1 MIYIDLNMSPEV
13 ETRDLARS
21 PFRIGDWLI
30 EPSLNRI
37 SRGEETIQFEL
48 KWMDV
53 LVCLARHPG
62 EVVSRREIIDTV
74 WATEFITDNTLTH
87 TIAEVRNVLGD
98 DAKDPTYIETIR
110 RRGYR
115 LVVPVDRVDKSGDQD
130 HPVEAGIA
138 MKRRWP
144 HFLAAGAAA
153 VVVLLVILSPEALL
167 ERWAARS
174 VDESPPRIVVLPFEN
189 LGSPDDEFIADGITE
204 EITSRLAAVSGL
216 QVISRTSAM
225 YYKDREVPLS
235 QIGEELDVGYVLE
248 GAIRLDRNGEGY
260 GRVRITP
267 QLIRVDDDSHLWSER
282 YDGVLENIFTV
293 QSEIAEQVI
302 AQLESTLLE
311 PERRVVEAR
320 PTDDME
326 AYQAYLSGM
335 KIGITER
342 EEELEVAV
350 QMFERA
356 IELDPDFALAYA
368 RLSEVSSQMVHYRI
382 DLSPERLE
390 IAANASARAVELG
403 PDLPETHRARASFY
417 YHALRDYDGALRELD
432 FAALK
437 RPGDGSTMAA
447 IGWVERRQNK
457 WHDSLLH
464 VEKAIQLDPRND
476 VLLWN
481 QGITCL
487 FVRDYEGAVNQ
498 LQRAI
503 SIAPDRI
510 ETYHWLAEAYRLWD
524 GSPERARAVIE
535 LIPRESHQLGVYAW
549 LVQNRYEGD
558 FKQALDRVRGTTE
571 TIIKVRD
578 KVLPTALVECECL
591 FALGRFESG
600 RDSCEK
606 ALVILQIAAEES
618 PRDPRLQSAL
628 GKVHALLGNNE
639 ESIRHGQRAV
649 ALWPV
654 SKDAVDGCSFELYLA
669 EIYALTGELELAT
682 AKLEYL
688 LSIPSPL
695 SAASLQFDPKWDPL
709 RDHPRFQALLE
720 EHDTD

>member
-1 MIYIDLNMSPEV
+1 VNDSEP
-13 ETRDLARS
+13 ARVGD
-21 PFRIGDWLI
+21 FRLGDWLV
-30 EPSLNRI
+30 EPRLNRI
-37 SRGEETIQFEL
+37 SRGDSTITLEL
-48 KWMDV
+48 KVMQV
-53 LVCLARHPG
+53 LVCLAENAG
-62 EVVSRREIIDTV
+62 DLVSRQQLTDTV
-74 WATEFITDNTLTH
+74 WATEFISDNTVTH
-87 TIAEVRNVLGD
+87 AITELRNALGD
-98 DAKDPTYIETIR
+98 DAKSPTFVETIH

-115 LVVPVDRVDKSGDQD
+115 LVAPVEWVSGDDCEGGGQV
-130 HPVEAGIA
+130 PNG
-138 MKRRWP
+138 RPRWP
-144 HFLAAGAAA
+144 HILAIAIAA
-153 VVVLLVILSPEALL
+153 VIGLLVILPPEALF
-167 ERWAARS
+167 ERRGEGTT
-174 VDESPPRIVVLPFEN
+174 DEPLPRIVVLPFEN
-189 LGSPDDEFIADGITE
+189 LGPPEDEYFADGVTE
-204 EITSRLAAVSGL
+204 EIISRLAAVSGL

-225 YYKDREVPLS
+225 YYKGRHLPIR
-235 QIGEELDVGYVLE
+235 QIGEELEVGYVLE
-248 GAIRLDRNGEGY
+248 GTIRWDRSEEGH
-260 GRVRITP
+260 GRVRINP
-267 QLIRVDDDSHLWSER
+267 QLIKVADDSHLWSDR
-282 YDGVLENIFTV
+282 YYRVMEDFFSV
-293 QSEIAEQVI
+293 QTDIAENVI
-302 AQLESTLLE
+302 AQLQATILE
-311 PERRVVEAR
+311 PEQHTIVAL
-320 PTDDME
+320 PTNNIE

-335 KIGITER
+335 KTGITER
-342 EEELEVAV
+342 EEELELAAR
-350 QMFERA
+350 MFERA
-356 IELDPDFALAYA
+356 IELDPEFALAYA

-390 IAANASARAVELG
+390 IAANAAARAVELE
-403 PDLPETHRARASFY
+403 PDLSETHRARASYY
-417 YHALRDYDGALRELD
+417 YHALRDYDGALKELD
-432 FAALK
+432 LAALK
-437 RPGDGSTMAA
+437 SPGDGSTLAA

-457 WHDSLLH
+457 WHDSLFH

-481 QGITCL
+481 QGITRL

-535 LIPRESHQLGVYAW
+535 LMPRESHQLGVYAW

-558 FKQALDRVRGTTE
+558 FKRALDRVRGTTE

-618 PRDPRLQSAL
+618 PRDPRMQSAL
-628 GKVHALLGNNE
+628 GKVHALLGNND

-649 ALWPV
+649 AFWPV

-709 RDHPRFQALLE
+709 RDHPRFKALLE
-720 EHDTD
+720 KYDTEK